1 MTTEEKEIIEQK
13 SGQSIW
19 VQVLVWGAVLFL
31 LAIIAIQLGK
41 TQEGTVQIGDKAP
54 DFVLTTFEDDDIAST
69 DLLGKVVLINFW
81 ASWCKPCEVEAADL
95 QTAWEMYE
103 PGGEVVFLGVAHLD
117 TDKEAAGYLERFK
130 ITYPNGHDLGTR
142 ISQDFRTT
150 GVPETY
156 IIDQNGILAKVKI
169 GPFGSLSE
177 ITSAI
182 DSLLE
187 P

>member
-1 MTTEEKEIIEQK
+1 MMSEEKEIMEEK
-13 SGQSIW
+13 PRRSPW
-19 VQVLVWGAVLFL
+19 VQLLIWGSVLL
-31 LAIIAIQLGK
+31 LLGVVAIQLNK
-41 TQEGTVQIGDKAP
+41 AQEGTVQVGEKAP
-54 DFVLTTFEDDDIAST
+54 DFVLTTFDEDEISSEQ
-69 DLLGKVVLINFW
+69 LLGKVVVLNFW

-103 PGGEVVFLGVAHLD
+103 PGGEVVFLGVDYID
-117 TDKEAAGYLERFK
+117 TDNEAMAYMERFG

-142 ISQDFRTT
+142 ISQAFRSI

-156 IIDQNGILAKVKI
+156 IIDQEGMLTFVKI
-169 GPFGSLSE
+169 GPFTSLSE

-182 DSLLE
+182 DPLLG

>member
-1 MTTEEKEIIEQK
+1 MTEEKETKEQK

-31 LAIIAIQLGK
+31 LGVVAIQLDK
-41 TQEGTVQIGDKAP
+41 SQEGTVQIGDKAP

-81 ASWCKPCEVEAADL
+81 ASWCQPCEVEAADL

-117 TDKEAAGYLERFK
+117 TDKEAEGYLERFK

-142 ISQDFRTT
+142 ISQAFRTS

-156 IIDQNGILAKVKI
+156 IIDQNGVLANVKI

-182 DSLLE
+182 DSLLG

>member
-1 MTTEEKEIIEQK
+1 MTEEKESKEKK
-13 SGQSIW
+13 SGQSILG
-19 VQVLVWGAVLFL
+19 QVLVWGAVLFL
-31 LAIIAIQLGK
+31 LVIVGIQLTK
-41 TQEGTVQIGDKAP
+41 AQEGRIRVGNKAP
-54 DFVLTTFEDDDIAST
+54 DYVLTTLEGDEIAST
-69 DLLGKVVLINFW
+69 DLLGKVVVINFW
-81 ASWCKPCEVEAADL
+81 ASWCQPCEVEAADL

-103 PGGEVVFLGVAHLD
+103 PDGEVIFLGIAYLDSDKAVAD
-117 TDKEAAGYLERFK
+117 YMERFE

-150 GVPETY
+150 GQPETY
-156 IIDQNGILAKVKI
+156 IIDQDGILAKVKI
-169 GPFGSLSE
+169 GPFMSLSE

>member
-1 MTTEEKEIIEQK
+1 MTEEKETKEQK
-13 SGQSIW
+13 SRQSIL
-19 VQVLVWGAVLFL
+19 VQLLVWVAVLFL
-31 LAIIAIQLGK
+31 MGVVAIQLSK

-54 DFVLTTFEDDDIAST
+54 DFVLTTFEGYDIAST

-103 PGGEVVFLGVAHLD
+103 PGGDVVFLGIAHLD

-142 ISQDFRTT
+142 ISQAFRTT

-156 IIDQNGILAKVKI
+156 IIDQNGIIAKVKI
-169 GPFGSLSE
+169 GPFTSLSE

-187 P
+187 L

>member
-1 MTTEEKEIIEQK
+1 MTEEKETLEQE
-13 SGQSIW
+13 SRRSPWGQ
-19 VQVLVWGAVLFL
+19 VVVWGAVLFL
-31 LAIIAIQLGK
+31 LAVVAIQLSK
-41 TQEGTVQIGDKAP
+41 AQEGTVQIGDKAP
-54 DFVLTTFEDDDIAST
+54 DFILTTFEDDDIAST

-95 QTAWEMYE
+95 QTAWEIYE
-103 PGGEVVFLGVAHLD
+103 PGDEVVFLGVAHLD
-117 TDKEAAGYLERFK
+117 TDKEAEEYLERFK

-142 ISQDFRTT
+142 ISQAFRTT

-156 IIDQNGILAKVKI
+156 IIDQNGILADVKI
-169 GPFGSLSE
+169 GPFSSLSE

-182 DSLLE
+182 DSLIE